1 MTDKIV
7 VGKTSK
13 PSKPEKPAQDAIE
26 APKESKDILVRS
38 AEGVKKMTPAEYKQF
53 TAKRK

>member
-13 PSKPEKPAQDAIE
+13 TPKPEKPAPDAIE
-26 APKESKDILVRS
+26 APKESRDILVRS
-38 AEGVKKMTPAEYKQF
+38 AEGVKKMTPSEYKKF